1 MKTNYQSSL
10 TRKILFW
17 LLIALPLV
25 SINVTAYAGPDDDDH
40 SHDHSHGV
48 IDDVKN
54 YFKNIFEH
62 DHGTD
67 DEHSTDDHGHDHGT
81 DDEHGTDNTTITIT
95 DFTEFTEL
103 FVEFPALVL
112 AQESIFIIHLTRLD
126 NFQAISSGVVTLT
139 LSGGGVATEVFTINK
154 PDIPGIFRLA
164 VLPVH
169 TVTRQLNLHFKGEE
183 IDVIHPLGI
192 YKVHPSQ
199 NEAEIQTIIEE
210 APIDAIS
217 LLKEQQWQLDFAVTP
232 AVIAELRQSI
242 QATGSLRP
250 RADGEVH
257 LSAVSTGH
265 LHSKGKF
272 PYPGMQV
279 EAGQLLA
286 DITPRLGTGVDLS
299 TLKAAVDKARSTHNL
314 AKQQRQRLAKLWQA
328 KAVAKSRLLQAESA
342 EVISKTELTAAMRR
356 YQQIIGGTQ
365 NNLAIPIIAPISG
378 ILAQVNVASGQYVDE
393 GDALF
398 HIVDLDRLWLEA
410 RIAEADIALLQQP
423 SGAWFTLTGFNRSFN
438 TFDLDGSMVALGG
451 AIDAVSRTVPLI
463 FEFNSPDQRLRSGM
477 FATVRVY
484 TGKTTHGVVVATS
497 AIFNDG
503 GQEVVYVMLGGE
515 TFQRRLVRLGI
526 RDGEQVQLIS
536 GVEAGEI
543 VVSRGAYSV
552 RLASAGSAEVGHG
565 HAH

>member
-1 MKTNYQSSL
+1 MKTHCQRNL
-10 TRKILFW
+10 TIKTLFW
-17 LLIALPLV
+17 ALIFLPLII
-25 SINVTAYAGPDDDDH
+25 SITSYAGSDDDDH
-40 SHDHSHGV
+40 SHDPSHGV

-54 YFKNIFEH
+54 YFKHIFEH
-62 DHGTD
+62 DPHDENENAHGAENDHDKD
-67 DEHSTDDHGHDHGT
+67 D
-81 DDEHGTDNTTITIT
+81 TTIAIT
-95 DFTEFTEL
+95 DFTDFTEL

-112 AQESIFIIHLTRLD
+112 AHESVFIIHLTRLD
-126 NFQAISSGVVTLT
+126 NFQPISSGVVTLT
-139 LSGGGVATEVFTINK
+139 LSGGGVETEVFSINK

-164 VLPVH
+164 ILPVH
-169 TVTRQLNLHFKGEE
+169 TVSRQLNLHFKGEE

-210 APIDAIS
+210 APVDAIS
-217 LLKEQQWQLDFAVTP
+217 FLKEQQWQLDFAVTP
-232 AVIAELRQSI
+232 AVIAQLRQSI

-265 LHSKGKF
+265 LRSKGKF

-314 AKQQRQRLAKLWQA
+314 AKQERQRLAKLWQA
-328 KAVAKSRLLQAESA
+328 KAVAKSRLLKAESA
-342 EVISKTELTAAMRR
+342 EVISKTELNTAMRR

-365 NNLAIPIIAPISG
+365 NNLTIPIIAPISG

-398 HIVDLDRLWLEA
+398 HIVNLERLWLEA

-423 SGAWFTLTGFNRSFN
+423 SGAWFTLTGFDSSFN

-484 TGKTTHGVVVATS
+484 TGKTTHGVVVPTS

-515 TFQRRLVRLGI
+515 TFQRRLVRLGM

-536 GVEAGEI
+536 GVEAGER

-552 RLASAGSAEVGHG
+552 RLASADSAEVGHG